1 MSAKKSP
8 LPVDELLDEI
18 VNSLRSTHR
27 NLVVIAEPG
36 AGKTTRIP
44 PALLKSDLVP
54 FEKEILVLQP
64 RRIAARATAERIA
77 DENSWGLGTLVGYQV
92 RFENRTSASTRLKIL
107 TEGVLT
113 QIIRGEPT
121 LPKVGM
127 VILVEFHERN
137 LHSDFA
143 IAWLRQLQ
151 ATSRPDL
158 KIVVMSATLDAE
170 SVSTFLG
177 SCPVIRSKGRNFPI
191 QISFGSSSLAQS
203 LTEALADPADDGGDV
218 LVFLPGVGEIEKAF
232 VEINA
237 LALRHGVDVDK
248 LHGSIG
254 FSDQKRIIGR
264 GSRRRIILAT
274 NIAET
279 SLTIDG
285 VTTVIDTGLEKALYF
300 DAKFGTEKLR
310 LQKISKK
317 SADQRSGR
325 AGRTAPGRC
334 FRLWTRN
341 EHLQMQES
349 NEAQIRRSDLS
360 EFLMLLLSLGVD
372 DFDRFAWFEVPHS
385 EYIRYAV
392 DLLSNLGVIEL
403 KKTGEKRHVTL
414 TSEGREILNWPLHP
428 RLAALMIES
437 LRLKIPEIGVWTTAL
452 VSLGEIRSAK
462 FNTGSDRLKQA
473 SRSDLE
479 LRYRQWIE
487 LAESHHSKRQLRQ
500 HVEQLRRL
508 SRCSQSTPEAEVFD
522 SGFEDAHKLLCVA
535 YPDRV
540 CRRRISGKS
549 EALMVGRRGI
559 LLDASSSV
567 THSEFFLALNPFD
580 LVKGGNLVSVVDF
593 AVPIERGWLEKLWPS
608 RIGLVVETLLD
619 LKLSK
624 ALTLSQLCY
633 QDLPLQ
639 QGDSRKANS
648 VELALKLVAVS
659 NEDFESWLQSR
670 LDFSFIHRW
679 RFLNAHCPELFT
691 ILPSAELLRSLVVE
705 AVEYLGLD
713 LPDIKLKELVSA
725 RLSSNESAS
734 IDREAPSTL
743 TMPTGSQ
750 LPLDYPQDY
759 SAPLLAVRLQEV
771 FGMFETPKIAGGRV
785 GVRMQLLSPGYKPV
799 QLTQD
804 LRSFWKGA
812 YFEVR
817 KELKARYPK
826 HAWPEDPLAA
836 APVAKGRPQKR

>member
-1 MSAKKSP
+1 M
-8 LPVDELLDEI
+8 
-18 VNSLRSTHR
+18 
-27 NLVVIAEPG
+27 
-36 AGKTTRIP
+36 
-44 PALLKSDLVP
+44 
-54 FEKEILVLQP
+54 
-64 RRIAARATAERIA
+64 
-77 DENSWGLGTLVGYQV
+77 
-92 RFENRTSASTRLKIL
+92 
-107 TEGVLT
+107 
-113 QIIRGEPT
+113 
-121 LPKVGM
+121 
-127 VILVEFHERN
+127 
-137 LHSDFA
+137 
-143 IAWLRQLQ
+143 
-151 ATSRPDL
+151 
-158 KIVVMSATLDAE
+158 
-170 SVSTFLG
+170 
-177 SCPVIRSKGRNFPI
+177 
-191 QISFGSSSLAQS
+191 
-203 LTEALADPADDGGDV
+203 
-218 LVFLPGVGEIEKAF
+218 
-232 VEINA
+232 
-237 LALRHGVDVDK
+237 
-248 LHGSIG
+248 
-254 FSDQKRIIGR
+254 
-264 GSRRRIILAT
+264 
-274 NIAET
+274 
-279 SLTIDG
+279 
-285 VTTVIDTGLEKALYF
+285 
-300 DAKFGTEKLR
+300 
-310 LQKISKK
+310 
-317 SADQRSGR
+317 
-325 AGRTAPGRC
+325 
-334 FRLWTRN
+334 
-341 EHLQMQES
+341 
-349 NEAQIRRSDLS
+349 
-360 EFLMLLLSLGVD
+360 
-372 DFDRFAWFEVPHS
+372 
-385 EYIRYAV
+385 
-392 DLLSNLGVIEL
+392 
-403 KKTGEKRHVTL
+403 
-414 TSEGREILNWPLHP
+414 
-428 RLAALMIES
+428 
-437 LRLKIPEIGVWTTAL
+437 
-452 VSLGEIRSAK
+452 
-462 FNTGSDRLKQA
+462 
-473 SRSDLE
+473 
-479 LRYRQWIE
+479 
-487 LAESHHSKRQLRQ
+487 
-500 HVEQLRRL
+500 
-508 SRCSQSTPEAEVFD
+508 
-522 SGFEDAHKLLCVA
+522 
-535 YPDRV
+535 
-540 CRRRISGKS
+540 
-549 EALMVGRRGI
+549 
-559 LLDASSSV
+559 
-567 THSEFFLALNPFD
+567 ALNPFD